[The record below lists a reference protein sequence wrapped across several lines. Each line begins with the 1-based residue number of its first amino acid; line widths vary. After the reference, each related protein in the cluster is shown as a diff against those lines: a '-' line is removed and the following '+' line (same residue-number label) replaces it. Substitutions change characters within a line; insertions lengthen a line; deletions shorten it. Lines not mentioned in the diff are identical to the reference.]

1 MAARAG
7 PNWATNPNDAISP
20 SACLRFTVIEASY
33 PERAMP
39 PVCATA
45 VGAAALRVSQ
55 VVKEIST
62 PSSSICTRLKAAVMP
77 TLPLATVWFPLNA
90 FPQRPGTGSSSAWGW
105 PHWC

>member
-1 MAARAG
+1 MTSAFNFPAASNSAFGGSNRVAARAG

-77 TLPLATVWFPLNA
+77 TLPP
-90 FPQRPGTGSSSAWGW
+90 S
-105 PHWC
+105 